1 MTHRNTL
8 KGVRVFTAQPNESKP
23 HKTYGHK
30 VAELQFRNEKGETE
44 STYVDPTNEN
54 NALWLDVLE
63 EFAKNRPCEIALEY
77 KDGVRWFNKER
88 RIINADLKGVRPVI
102 TGVYDDK
109 TGESKSLKVTFN
121 SLFE

>member
-1 MTHRNTL
+1 MKHTNTL

-30 VAELQFRNEKGETE
+30 VAELKFSNERGETE

-63 EFAKNRPCEIALEY
+63 KYAMNRPCRITLEFPE
-77 KDGVRWFNKER
+77 GVRWFNKDKG
-88 RIINADLKGVRPVI
+88 IINADLRGVAPLI
-102 TGVYDDK
+102 TSMSD
-109 TGESKSLKVTFN
+109 VTDPKEL
-121 SLFE
+121 LFE

>member
-1 MTHRNTL
+1 MKHTNTL
-8 KGVRVFTAQPNESKP
+8 TNVRVFTAQPNEKKP

-30 VAELQFRNEKGETE
+30 VAELIFENSKGGRE

-109 TGESKSLKVTFN
+109 TGESKSLKVPQNF
-121 SLFE
+121 LFE

>member
-1 MTHRNTL
+1 M

-30 VAELQFRNEKGETE
+30 VAELKFSNERGETE

-63 EFAKNRPCEIALEY
+63 EFARNRPCEIRLEY
-77 KDGVRWFNKER
+77 PNGVRWFNKQR
-88 RIINADLKGVRPVI
+88 GIINADLKGVRPVI
-102 TGVYDDK
+102 TGVYDN
-109 TGESKSLKVTFN
+109 TGESKSPKVDPRQV
-121 SLFE
+121 LFE